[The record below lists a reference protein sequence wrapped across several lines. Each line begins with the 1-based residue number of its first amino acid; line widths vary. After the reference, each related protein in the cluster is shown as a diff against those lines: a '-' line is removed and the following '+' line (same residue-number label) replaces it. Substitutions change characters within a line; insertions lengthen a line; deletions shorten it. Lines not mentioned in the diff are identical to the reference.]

1 MEERGTLISDLRDL
15 DELSCGIIKLCDI
28 FYDMVRLLYAENLTC
43 KPHLI
48 TVSSNPAVLPHQ
60 QTSQQQQQAQS
71 MTAPHYQVLSPTTD
85 LSQGMEQATI
95 CSRGNIL
102 QQNSMPP
109 GALSVPHSKS
119 LRHNDDDDEDTQ
131 QVKSNMYQHGQIN
144 SLPQAFEKKLR
155 RLEKNRESARECR
168 RRKKEHVVELQKQ
181 VAHLEAENLKLKLQ
195 LKVGEESQ
203 AQERQEKARIT
214 KKLDEMV
221 RLSGE
226 LHVSLSGRESFGHEW
241 FV

>member
-1 MEERGTLISDLRDL
+1 M
-15 DELSCGIIKLCDI
+15 
-28 FYDMVRLLYAENLTC
+28 
-43 KPHLI
+43 
-48 TVSSNPAVLPHQ
+48 
-60 QTSQQQQQAQS
+60 
-71 MTAPHYQVLSPTTD
+71 
-85 LSQGMEQATI
+85 
-95 CSRGNIL
+95 
-102 QQNSMPP
+102 
-109 GALSVPHSKS
+109 
-119 LRHNDDDDEDTQ
+119 
-131 QVKSNMYQHGQIN
+131 
-144 SLPQAFEKKLR
+144 
-155 RLEKNRESARECR
+155 
-168 RRKKEHVVELQKQ
+168 ELQKQ